1 MFDSSSPTFETA
13 ANPPWP
19 VRQYNI
25 LFILFLRYS
34 LLFFALLHLS
44 SYIVRPPVNT
54 LITDLFDL
62 WSPPYSWRVTNSIDY
77 QLSGNDSLAFSRR
90 KLFAVRFKSVT
101 IVIIGNFDSSWTY
114 SWFFRFV
121 ADDVVVLSFYSINHA
136 K

>member
-1 MFDSSSPTFETA
+1 MDLTTVTRIPLPIF
-13 ANPPWP
+13 
-19 VRQYNI
+19 
-25 LFILFLRYS
+25 

-101 IVIIGNFDSSWTY
+101 IVIIDLFIILFLIVMIGVWVCHFGKND
-114 SWFFRFV
+114 
-121 ADDVVVLSFYSINHA
+121 LLLLIA
-136 K
+136 KLRPTELYFNQAGGVRGKKAAS